1 MKSFLVLILFC
12 RTEPLSPASTNSH
25 RLITARERPGKTLL
39 KRRVPTAA
47 CSFNCSARS
56 QCSFVEYKDFK
67 LVYRQYAALYIVV
80 GVTDSE
86 VSHTPGSHHN
96 LFILTLIVQFVEAVR
111 VCCVVSTERAVRLRA
126 GSQLR
131 GGSG

>member
-1 MKSFLVLILFC
+1 M
-12 RTEPLSPASTNSH
+12 
-25 RLITARERPGKTLL
+25 
-39 KRRVPTAA
+39 
-47 CSFNCSARS
+47 
-56 QCSFVEYKDFK
+56 EYKDFK

-96 LFILTLIVQFVEAVR
+96 LFILTLIEAVR